1 MTTRARPVSRDDR
14 STPYPEPRLRSAFR
28 RAAEDFYFNSWR
40 FVPANL
46 VWAAS
51 LAVVIVSTMLW
62 APAILLVVVA
72 AVPVAGIHRMAA
84 LVVRGEATSF
94 GDFVDGMRRAAVPAV
109 AVGAAMTILLVVF
122 TSNVLL
128 GLQLDTPF
136 GWFLTATAA
145 YADVASLMVLVA
157 FWPLLGD
164 PQHEHLPRRRLL
176 ALAGIVCLARPGR
189 IFVLTALVGAILI
202 ASTALVPAIALV
214 GVAYASLLATR
225 YVLPLADRLEA
236 RPPATQDS

>member
-1 MTTRARPVSRDDR
+1 MTTRARPVVRDDPA
-14 STPYPEPRLRSAFR
+14 TAFPEPRLRSAFR
-28 RAAEDFYFNSWR
+28 RAGEDFYFNSWR

-46 VWAAS
+46 VWAVTV
-51 LAVVIVSTMLW
+51 AVVIIGAILW
-62 APAILLVVVA
+62 APAILLIVVA

-84 LVVRGEATSF
+84 LVVRGEAASF
-94 GDFVDGMRRAAVPAV
+94 GDFIDGMRRTAVPAV
-109 AVGAAMTILLVVF
+109 AVGAAMTILMVVF

-145 YADVASLMVLVA
+145 YADVAILMVLVA

-176 ALAGIVCLARPGR
+176 ALAGLVCLARPGR
-189 IFVLTALVGAILI
+189 MLVLTALIGAVLV
-202 ASTALVPAIALV
+202 ASTVLVPAIALL
-214 GVAYASLLATR
+214 GVAYASLVATR

-236 RPPATQDS
+236 RPAKQDS